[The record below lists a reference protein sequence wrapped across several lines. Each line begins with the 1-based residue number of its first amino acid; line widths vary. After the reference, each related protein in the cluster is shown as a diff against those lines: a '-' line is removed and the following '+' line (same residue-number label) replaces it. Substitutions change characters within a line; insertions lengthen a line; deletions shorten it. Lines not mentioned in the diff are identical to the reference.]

1 MDFLMLSLMLVTL
14 FLAVSC
20 LSDWALS
27 RLDPYADSL
36 DPRVYANSPRAVGRA
51 IAKRAAAKAVHA
63 KGKLQGLKRHDIQI
77 RELPFRC

>member
-1 MDFLMLSLMLVTL
+1 MDFLMLSLVLVTL

-27 RLDPYADSL
+27 RLDPYSDSL
-36 DPRVYANSPRAVGRA
+36 DASLYKKSPRAVGRA
-51 IAKRAAAKAVHA
+51 IAKRAAAKAFPA
-63 KGKLQGLKRHDIQI
+63 KVQLQGLKRHDIQI

>member
-1 MDFLMLSLMLVTL
+1 MDFLMLSLMLLAL

-20 LSDWALS
+20 CSDWALA
-27 RLDPYADSL
+27 RLDPYSDSL
-36 DPRVYANSPRAVGRA
+36 DASFYKRAPRAVGRA
-51 IAKRAAAKAVHA
+51 IAKGTAAQAFPA